1 MTLVLLS
8 NLLWIV
14 VCAVWCI
21 LCVGQARADRAKGVG
36 FQRPLSK
43 DELER

>member
-21 LCVGQARADRAKGVG
+21 LCIGQAKADRAKGVG
-36 FQRPLSK
+36 FQRTLSK
-43 DELER
+43 EELER